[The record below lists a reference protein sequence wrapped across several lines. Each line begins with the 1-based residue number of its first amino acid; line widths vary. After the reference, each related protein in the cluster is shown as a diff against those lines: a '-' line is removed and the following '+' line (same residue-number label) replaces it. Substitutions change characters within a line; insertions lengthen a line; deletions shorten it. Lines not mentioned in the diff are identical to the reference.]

1 MARNRTAKFNIV
13 LSTQNTWVQVPIAST
28 GKEFIVR
35 TSDLTLPYK
44 GVGTATVEV
53 ALSVA
58 SPGGAGTVLEKDVG
72 LKCMILNAATHT
84 LWARRTDAG
93 AGAVTIEVDPDVN
106 GITILMATA

>member
-1 MARNRTAKFNIV
+1 MARNRTAKLV
-13 LSTQNTWVQVPIAST
+13 TLTTQNTWVQVPLTTT

-35 TSDLTLPYK
+35 TSRLTLPVK
-44 GVGTATVEV
+44 GAGVTAVVEV

-93 AGAVTIEVDPDVN
+93 TTPVTIEVDPDVN
-106 GITILMATA
+106 GNTILMVTA